1 MRRGA
6 LAGVAL
12 AAVAGLATYGFFALR
27 PAGGGLSGN
36 GLNGNG
42 LRAAVL
48 RHAEASTVRLLMG
61 SPSDYEG
68 SGSGTLLSPT
78 GMILTNAHVAQ
89 PQAPGL
95 AVALGQAQ
103 PGTNPPFLTVEMTT
117 GPSSPV
123 VAKYR
128 AKTVA
133 VDGYLD
139 LAVIQIYATASGKP
153 VNPGSLHL
161 PYYTLGNVAKL
172 QLDQPLTVLGFP
184 AVADSDSITITSGVL
199 STFVPDDLKHVKD
212 PRFQI
217 ETTARVAHGNSGG
230 AGIDSA
236 GHLIG
241 VPSLERTGQDAD
253 VSFRLRSIA
262 EAAPLIA
269 AARHHVA
276 YQSKILV
283 QMTGTE
289 SVTGSGVGATVSA
302 ACSGHPAVA
311 SGDLAVFGIN
321 TAGFPPGLDYEA
333 HVIMPDGTVL
343 PMEEGTTVKDTTCLY
358 FGMAASDV
366 NAAKM
371 PVGAYHLQLLAGP
384 SLTQVGPVTVV
395 HITASATAPAGN

>member
-1 MRRGA
+1 
-6 LAGVAL
+6 
-12 AAVAGLATYGFFALR
+12 VAGLATYGFFALR
-27 PAGGGLSGN
+27 PASSGPNGN

-68 SGSGTLLSPT
+68 SGSGTLLSST

-103 PGTNPPFLTVEMTT
+103 PGTNPPYLTVEMTT

-153 VNPGSLHL
+153 INPGSLHL

-172 QLDQPLTVLGFP
+172 QLDQPLTLLGFP

-212 PRFQI
+212 PRFEI

-253 VSFRLRSIA
+253 VSFRLRSIT
-262 EAAPLIA
+262 EARPLIA
-269 AARHHVA
+269 AARQHVA
-276 YQSKILV
+276 YHSKILV
-283 QMTGTE
+283 QLTGTE

-302 ACSGHPAVA
+302 ACSGHPTMA
-311 SGDLAVFGIN
+311 SGDLAVFGFNI
-321 TAGFPPGLDYEA
+321 AGFPPGLDYEA
-333 HVIMPDGTVL
+333 RIVTPDGTVV
-343 PMEEGTTVKDTTCLY
+343 PMEEGATVKDTACLY

-395 HITASATAPAGN
+395 HITAPATAPAGN